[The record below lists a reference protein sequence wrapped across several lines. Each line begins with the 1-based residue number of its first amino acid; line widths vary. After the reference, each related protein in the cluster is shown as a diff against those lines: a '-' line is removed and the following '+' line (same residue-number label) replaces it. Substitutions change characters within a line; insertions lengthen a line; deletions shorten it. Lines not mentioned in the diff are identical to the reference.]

1 MKIAIASGKG
11 GTGKT
16 TVATNLAA
24 ILAGM
29 GQKVTYL
36 DCDVE
41 NPNGY
46 IFLSPDID
54 LVETIKVGIPK
65 VDLGKCDY
73 CGDCAQICQYNA
85 IVVLES
91 NVLTFP
97 LLCHSCGGCML
108 VCPHKAIAESD
119 QELGVVEVGK
129 AGAIGFVQ
137 GRMKIGQ
144 ATSAPLIR
152 KVKQKI
158 PAEGVA
164 IIDSPP
170 GTSCPVIASVNGA
183 DYALLVTEPTP
194 FGLNDLTLAV
204 GMLRELLIPFA
215 VVLNRADIG
224 DDGVERYCETEGI
237 EIILTL
243 PNDRRVAIAYS
254 CGELA
259 VSALPEYEQHFRKLW
274 TRLEEVIAIERAD
287 RDKR

>member
-16 TVATNLAA
+16 TIATNLAA
-24 ILAGM
+24 TLAGM

-73 CGDCAQICQYNA
+73 CGACAQNCQYNA

-108 VCPHKAIAESD
+108 VCPRKAITESD

-152 KVKQKI
+152 KVKQRI

-204 GMLRELLIPFA
+204 GMLRELLIPFS

-224 DDGVERYCETEGI
+224 DDGVERYCETEDI

-243 PNDRRVAIAYS
+243 PNDRRVATAYS
-254 CGELA
+254 CGELV

>member
-1 MKIAIASGKG
+1 MRIAIASGKG

-16 TVATNLAA
+16 TVATNLSAT
-24 ILAGM
+24 LAHLGR
-29 GQKVTYL
+29 KVTYL

-46 IFLSPDID
+46 IFLSPEIH
-54 LVETIKVGIPK
+54 LVETIKVGKPN
-65 VDLGKCDY
+65 VDLERCDY
-73 CGDCAQICQYNA
+73 CGDCARICQYNA
-85 IVVLES
+85 IVVIERK
-91 NVLTFP
+91 VLTFP
-97 LLCHSCGGCML
+97 LLCHSCGGCIL
-108 VCPHKAIAESD
+108 VCPHNAITESD

-137 GRMKIGQ
+137 GRLKIGQ

-170 GTSCPVIASVNGA
+170 GTSCPVIASVNGV

-204 GMLRELLIPFA
+204 GMLRKLLIPFA
-215 VVLNRADIG
+215 VVVNRANIG
-224 DDGVERYCETEGI
+224 YQGVEKYCQTEGI
-237 EIILTL
+237 EIIMTL
-243 PNDRRVAIAYS
+243 PNDRRVASAYS
-254 CGELA
+254 RGELA
-259 VSALPEYEQHFRKLW
+259 VSALPEYEEHFRKLW
-274 TRLEEVIAIERAD
+274 TRLEEVITVERAD
-287 RDKR
+287 RDKW